1 MNFLPPPLTDFAASG
16 AEISIPWK
24 EGISHPLIQRAGI
37 QGIIALQ
44 NFYFDRNVSKASK
57 DSFVRALTHAAKWL
71 KDQGQNPSLAL
82 LADSKNA
89 ERYLKSI
96 EGRAIHQVYRLALH
110 YGFAHLVDRSVVKSN
125 PFPKEK
131 GGPKSKDKL
140 SQLEPAFDAPAQR
153 AIDMYLKEK
162 NVDWQINADHTPP
175 HFWALLKLSQW
186 LEPKGLGYAAVDAPL
201 MQEFLASVENETSRK
216 KYTNF
221 LGAVF
226 ERLVAE
232 KLLEQNPLDVS
243 KLKAIPNYQEY
254 RYENLF
260 TLLGQSGK
268 AYIDVAEAFFGDGKK
283 PWRTMKSLDHAAEW
297 FLKTGRAEKISEIT
311 HHGLLTYWAEGF
323 EGQKDTTREAYFP
336 VFLQYLRHAHAQ
348 GLVAGMN
355 NPASLFA
362 RGVKHI
368 PPFTGSQ
375 PFTVARHEMQ
385 QMDKGNYD
393 WSQSL
398 VHLNQNGRIYAL
410 TAQEFLLATR
420 RHYSAG
426 LIEVLLNKDVSRN
439 AIIGKL
445 NRLKEDFPYT
455 AAEKTAEVRQTI
467 YAARPTQGVA
477 KAASAKP
484 RVVKAKATAPQHF
497 AKPKLTPQPIPGL
510 DRAELPEVY
519 GPSCND
525 TTRLMDRAHTILSDA
540 DASYEDCLMLARY
553 VHHFGH
559 AKVRIAS
566 GGALTRTGD
575 KQVGDS
581 CWRLAERYGWVE
593 MRNGSRRCADTFS
606 ALYNDPLHELKD
618 WAAAFISAHE
628 RDMRHRFNYLLQA
641 VRNTASLQREP
652 EQPGASL
659 Q

>member
-1 MNFLPPPLTDFAASG
+1 
-16 AEISIPWK
+16 
-24 EGISHPLIQRAGI
+24 
-37 QGIIALQ
+37 
-44 NFYFDRNVSKASK
+44 
-57 DSFVRALTHAAKWL
+57 
-71 KDQGQNPSLAL
+71 
-82 LADSKNA
+82 
-89 ERYLKSI
+89 
-96 EGRAIHQVYRLALH
+96 
-110 YGFAHLVDRSVVKSN
+110 
-125 PFPKEK
+125 
-131 GGPKSKDKL
+131 
-140 SQLEPAFDAPAQR
+140 
-153 AIDMYLKEK
+153 
-162 NVDWQINADHTPP
+162 
-175 HFWALLKLSQW
+175 
-186 LEPKGLGYAAVDAPL
+186 
-201 MQEFLASVENETSRK
+201 
-216 KYTNF
+216 
-221 LGAVF
+221 
-226 ERLVAE
+226 
-232 KLLEQNPLDVS
+232 
-243 KLKAIPNYQEY
+243 
-254 RYENLF
+254 
-260 TLLGQSGK
+260 
-268 AYIDVAEAFFGDGKK
+268 
-283 PWRTMKSLDHAAEW
+283 
-297 FLKTGRAEKISEIT
+297 
-311 HHGLLTYWAEGF
+311 
-323 EGQKDTTREAYFP
+323 
-336 VFLQYLRHAHAQ
+336 
-348 GLVAGMN
+348 MN

-362 RGVKHI
+362 RGIKHI

-467 YAARPTQGVA
+467 YAARPKGVVTKERAVKVLTA
-477 KAASAKP
+477 KTVARHSK
-484 RVVKAKATAPQHF
+484 
-497 AKPKLTPQPIPGL
+497 KPKPVVEPVRGL
-510 DRAELPEVY
+510 DRRDLLEAS
-519 GPSCND
+519 GPPCDNTAS
-525 TTRLMDRAHTILSDA
+525 LMERAHTILSD
-540 DASYEDCLMLARY
+540 DNTSYEDCLMLARY

-559 AKVRIAS
+559 AKVRITS

-593 MRNGSRRCADTFS
+593 VRNGSRRCADTFS

-641 VRNTASLQREP
+641 GGQAVRDTASLQREP